1 MAIISTF
8 ELLAKR
14 IGPPNGISFPPNAN
28 APFRK
33 LLQGYY
39 LTIANPNNRN
49 VYLRMQSIIPKRKP
63 DSPFSVQQRELV
75 GGNTATRNHVYAYDR
90 TGSSSNPVATPRELL
105 DAMGPAGSTD
115 CSRTFQTK
123 TFQLKK
129 FQTGLVNL
137 LPDPAA
143 ASQNNPQLEIRG
155 YTKIVQLKQIKF
167 ILIGNKIKLVVIT
180 PPPVDLMFTP
190 EIRGTFIDDD
200 FNPFGPAISDL
211 DFDQS
216 NYALPTYTGSAKIRI
231 TESVDP
237 RIIYYPRFLN
247 DDVVSELPELIDIEK
262 LTGRLNYMK
271 QFELDDKSLRY
282 IDQSLKK
289 AKIKDQVSMKSVK
302 EQLEASI
309 NTLHVKTEKK
319 KA

>member
-14 IGPPNGISFPPNAN
+14 IGPPNGISGPAGAN

-49 VYLRMQSIIPKRKP
+49 VSLRMQSIIPKLNTC
-63 DSPFSVQQRELV
+63 SPFSAAQRELV
-75 GGNTATRNHVYAYDR
+75 GGNTSTRNHVYAYDR
-90 TGSSSNPVATPRELL
+90 TGCNTSSTAAPREILA
-105 DAMGPAGSTD
+105 AMGSFGNTD

-129 FQTGLVNL
+129 YQTGLINL
-137 LPDPAA
+137 LPSPAA
-143 ASQNNPQLEIRG
+143 IGQANPQIEVRG
-155 YTKIVQLKQIKF
+155 YTKIVQVKQIKF
-167 ILIGNKIKLVVIT
+167 ILIGNKVKIITIT
-180 PPPVDLMFTP
+180 PPPVNLMFTP

-200 FNPFGPAISDL
+200 FNPFGPTSNL

-216 NYALPTYTGSAKIRI
+216 NYALPTYTGSAKIRV
-231 TESVDP
+231 TESVSP
-237 RIIYYPRFLN
+237 WIIFYPPTN
-247 DDVVSELPELIDIEK
+247 DNDGVFELPKIIDIEK
-262 LTGRLNYMK
+262 LTGRLNYMN
-271 QFELDDKSLRY
+271 QFELDDKSLRF

-289 AKIKDQVSMKSVK
+289 GKIKDKISMKSVR
-302 EQLEASI
+302 EQLETSI
-309 NTLHVKTEKK
+309 NALHVKTEKK